1 MAYKE
6 YYVML
11 DGKSKCSE
19 ELTREIKNLGVYGF
33 FPECKEAICP
43 SGTILRVEG
52 RKDRT
57 KLIFKLAENDSQIEG
72 ECENL
77 TKSIRGLALI
87 AA

>member
-1 MAYKE
+1 MVYKE
-6 YYVML
+6 YYAML
-11 DGKSKCSE
+11 NGRSRCSQD
-19 ELTREIKNLGVYGF
+19 LTNEIKRIAGYNF

-52 RKDRT
+52 RKDKT